1 MRDAPLDILAF
12 SPHPDD
18 AEVGCGGSLLL
29 AADKGL
35 QVAVADLSE
44 GEQSTRGMPTRRAQ
58 EKSKAAKLLGLSER
72 YSIGLPDT
80 EIGTHAAQRLPII
93 QLIRETRPRIVLAP
107 YWHDRHPDH
116 AASAKLVQE
125 AAFYA
130 GVSKVGS
137 GQPHRPAHVFYY
149 MLHHPFSPSFV
160 VDISAVWERRM
171 AALASYESQFKSD
184 GMGTET
190 AISRPDFFRALEGRA
205 IFYGSMIGTDYGE
218 AFIAQ
223 GPIRMSTLPGLDDG
237 DLAQGQLPRYKM
249 YL

>member
-1 MRDAPLDILAF
+1 
-12 SPHPDD
+12 
-18 AEVGCGGSLLL
+18 
-29 AADKGL
+29 
-35 QVAVADLSE
+35 
-44 GEQSTRGMPTRRAQ
+44 
-58 EKSKAAKLLGLSER
+58 
-72 YSIGLPDT
+72 
-80 EIGTHAAQRLPII
+80 
-93 QLIRETRPRIVLAP
+93 
-107 YWHDRHPDH
+107 
-116 AASAKLVQE
+116 
-125 AAFYA
+125 
-130 GVSKVGS
+130 
-137 GQPHRPAHVFYY
+137 
-149 MLHHPFSPSFV
+149 
-160 VDISAVWERRM
+160 M